1 MADISKMVYTQDSI
15 VGCISFEIYFLI
27 EMYKDGKS
35 GKAGRRY
42 NIPMLFGSMQPGLLY
57 NAKADAPLI
66 GLNLYDDPKLDE
78 ANITHT
84 DSEVFLENTVI
95 DRMTHFDLGAS
106 LALSFMGGLIKVR
119 KI

>member
-1 MADISKMVYTQDSI
+1 MHS
-15 VGCISFEIYFLI
+15 FLI
-27 EMYKDGKS
+27 EMYKDDQS

-57 NAKADAPLI
+57 NAIADAPLI